1 MRNNRKE
8 DSAFAIELLAALKYT
23 RFAGGT
29 VAQGTLCGARA
40 SLAAGISMRCPLL
53 GHCASAIQ
61 EINPVVSYCC
71 YLPCLMLQTY
81 FLGRNSGWSWDS
93 NNTSQTHNKLLLL
106 VGTQRQSSRLK
117 CFVSP
122 WHHFIVPW
130 AYSPLLAFP
139 RTPENPICGAQGRAK
154 ETASIKPGKM
164 PAAPLERAVLS
175 FAKSSGR
182 SVQLG

>member
-23 RFAGGT
+23 MFTGEIL
-29 VAQGTLCGARA
+29 AQCMLCRARA
-40 SLAAGISMRCPLL
+40 SPGSRDFNEMPFAR
-53 GHCASAIQ
+53 HCAFAIQ
-61 EINPVVSYCC
+61 EINPVVSYCY

-106 VGTQRQSSRLK
+106 VDTQRYSSRLK

-122 WHHFIVPW
+122 WQNFIAPW
-130 AYSPLLAFP
+130 VY
-139 RTPENPICGAQGRAK
+139 
-154 ETASIKPGKM
+154 
-164 PAAPLERAVLS
+164 
-175 FAKSSGR
+175 
-182 SVQLG
+182 